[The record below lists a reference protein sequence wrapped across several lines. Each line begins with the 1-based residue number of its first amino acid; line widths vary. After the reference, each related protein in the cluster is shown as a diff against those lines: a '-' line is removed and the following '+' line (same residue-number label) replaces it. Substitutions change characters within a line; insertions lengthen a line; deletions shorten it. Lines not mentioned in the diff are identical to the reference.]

1 MSIELETLLEATL
14 FGAGRSMNI
23 EQLAEDLE
31 QQMLDIR
38 VALLSLQSTLK
49 RRKGGALQLAE
60 INGRW
65 AIEVKPKVAA
75 QMPCNTK
82 TDIPAKLLKSASL
95 IAFHQPMLQSRLVE
109 LLGQKTYDHV
119 KQLVYLGFVERRKMG
134 NTKRLTTT
142 RRFSEIFG
150 CPHTDKRKVRAWFR
164 DQAAGLGLTEGGSE
178 RPMALQEEQTE
189 LPLGGEEESFDGL
202 SERASEHQDTLF
214 EAGAEEESSSQT
226 TQNTINQ

>member
-1 MSIELETLLEATL
+1 
-14 FGAGRSMNI
+14 
-23 EQLAEDLE
+23 
-31 QQMLDIR
+31 
-38 VALLSLQSTLK
+38 
-49 RRKGGALQLAE
+49 
-60 INGRW
+60 
-65 AIEVKPKVAA
+65 
-75 QMPCNTK
+75 
-82 TDIPAKLLKSASL
+82 
-95 IAFHQPMLQSRLVE
+95 LVE

>member
-14 FGAGRSMNI
+14 FGAGRSMNT

-38 VALLSLQSTLK
+38 VALISLKSTLK

-119 KQLVYLGFVERRKMG
+119 KELVFLGLVERRKMG

-164 DQAAGLGLTEGGSE
+164 DQATGLGLTEGGSE

-189 LPLGGEEESFDGL
+189 LPLDGEESFEAL
-202 SERASEHQDTLF
+202 AERASEHQETLF
-214 EAGAEEESSSQT
+214 EEGAEEESSSQT
-226 TQNTINQ
+226 TQDTINQ